1 MKTASVQKLGLQVLF
16 LLFCCAALP
25 AQGQHR
31 ITIVKKSAV
40 ENGAAPKAIDE
51 VALLDLM
58 NGKNTATVINLNDTD
73 VKYYMDRY
81 SDERDPCKVFI
92 GVETSEVSGGLKVD
106 YTIDNTPA
114 TTYGVQAGDV
124 ILALD
129 GIQVGTQSELIRE
142 RDKHQQGDPFT
153 LTILRDGREMN
164 IDARFKACSDEEK
177 QQFQQQQEERKMRHE
192 ALLEQM
198 KSLHDWNVQSPEGF
212 MKMEMKE
219 RPILGVYE
227 EEGAD
232 VEGLAIRTVIEG
244 KGAEAAGLKA
254 GDVITGVDGKTV
266 RGTGS
271 LRAALDGHK
280 PGDRVTVVYL
290 RDGRTQQTGVTLS
303 ADRSFYSYTATVE
316 RDPCAVFIG
325 VYTGDV
331 SVEAQGVRVTG
342 IVDNTPASESGIQPG
357 DIILSLD
364 GQPVNSHEELLRE
377 RNKHQP
383 GDAFRLAVLRDGS
396 EMSVDARFKVCP
408 NTANGL
414 TPVKELVKV
423 TPEEKPAEQR
433 NNPANTE
440 TELLLPWLELYPN
453 PTAGPLNIRFEA
465 EAVPTTVRIIDAGGK
480 TVYAN
485 ELSQFSGYF
494 SEQINLNGTPAGT
507 YILTIQQG
515 KKLTS
520 RKIVLMPRV

>member
-1 MKTASVQKLGLQVLF
+1 
-16 LLFCCAALP
+16 
-25 AQGQHR
+25 
-31 ITIVKKSAV
+31 
-40 ENGAAPKAIDE
+40 
-51 VALLDLM
+51 
-58 NGKNTATVINLNDTD
+58 
-73 VKYYMDRY
+73 MDRY
-81 SDERDPCKVFI
+81 SDERNPCKVFI
-92 GVETSEVSGGLKVD
+92 GVETSEVIGGLKVD
-106 YTIDNTPA
+106 YAIYNTPA
-114 TTYGVQAGDV
+114 TTYGVKAGDV

-129 GIQVGTQSELIRE
+129 GVQVGTQSELIRE
-142 RDKHQQGDPFT
+142 RDKHQQGDPFA
-153 LTILRDGREMN
+153 LTILRDGREMKIN
-164 IDARFKACSDEEK
+164 ARFKACSDEEK
-177 QQFQQQQEERKMRHE
+177 QQFQQQQEERKMRHI

-198 KSLHDWNVQSPEGF
+198 KSLHDWNGQGPESF
-212 MKMEMKE
+212 MKVEMKE

-227 EEGAD
+227 QEGAD
-232 VEGLAIRTVIEG
+232 IEGLAIGTVIQG

-271 LRAALDGHK
+271 LRTALDGHK
-280 PGDRVTVVYL
+280 AGDRVTVVYL
-290 RDGRTQQTGVTLS
+290 RDGRTLQTEVALS

-325 VYTGDV
+325 VYTSDV
-331 SVEAQGVRVTG
+331 SMEGQGVRVTG
-342 IVDNTPASESGIQPG
+342 IVDNTPARESGIQPG
-357 DIILSLD
+357 DVILSLD

-377 RNKHQP
+377 RDKHQP
-383 GDAFRLAVLRDGS
+383 GDAFRLTVLRDGS
-396 EMSVDARFKVCP
+396 ETSIDARFKICP

-414 TPVKELVKV
+414 TPVKELVEV
-423 TPEEKPAEQR
+423 TPEEIPADQR
-433 NNPANTE
+433 NTPPNVE

-465 EAVPTTVRIIDAGGK
+465 EAVPTTVRIMDASGK
-480 TVYAN
+480 TVYSN

-494 SEQINLNGTPAGT
+494 NEKINLNGTPGT